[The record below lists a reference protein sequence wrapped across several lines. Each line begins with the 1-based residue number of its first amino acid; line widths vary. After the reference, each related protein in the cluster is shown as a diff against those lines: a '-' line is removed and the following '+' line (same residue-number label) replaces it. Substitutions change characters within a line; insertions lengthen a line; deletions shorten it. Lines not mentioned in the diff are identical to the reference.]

1 MTRSRLQTI
10 RCASLLTP
18 AGWRRDCVI
27 QLNEKGRIESI
38 VDDTAATA
46 ELTLTGL
53 VIPGIPNLHSHAH
66 QRAIV
71 GLTEHRAANRDD
83 FWGWREMMY
92 RANAAINPD
101 QLQDI
106 ARYLYIDM
114 LRQGYTSVI
123 EFHYLHHQ
131 PNGLPYQNPA
141 EMSERLIAAADE
153 AGIAITLL
161 PVLYCR
167 GGFQDEP
174 LQATQK
180 RFFHRTD
187 DYLQLLQQCQSL
199 CANHPDRSIGIAA
212 HSLRAA
218 SPRDIQAVIEQAGPA
233 LSSAPVH
240 IHIAEQKKEVE
251 DCLQVNGVRPVD
263 WLFDSCDLSER
274 WCLIHA
280 THISEAERSL
290 ITKNGVTVGLCPTT
304 EANLGDGIFPA
315 AEFLNEGGIIGI
327 GSDSQVSVSPPQEL
341 RLLEYA
347 QRLRLRKRTVLAPS
361 DGGNNGRHLL
371 EASVTGG
378 RRAAGERLDSIA
390 PGARGDLI
398 EMASDGVE
406 YAGLTEDQT
415 LDAWIFSS
423 TANAVRNVIVGG
435 VQVVKDFDH
444 AGSRTAAQALRGA
457 LSTLPRTLSSYI

>member
-1 MTRSRLQTI
+1 MARSRLQTI

-27 QLNEKGRIESI
+27 RLNEEGRIESI
-38 VDDTAATA
+38 VDDSTATA
-46 ELTLTGL
+46 ELILTGL

-71 GLTEHRAANRDD
+71 GLTEHRAADHDD

-114 LRQGYTSVI
+114 LRQGYTSVT

-153 AGIAITLL
+153 AGIAIALL

-180 RFFHRTD
+180 RFFHTID

-212 HSLRAA
+212 HSLRATMP
-218 SPRDIQAVIEQAGPA
+218 SDIQAVIEQAGPA
-233 LSSAPVH
+233 LASVPVH
-240 IHIAEQKKEVE
+240 IHIAEQIKEVE
-251 DCLQVNGVRPVD
+251 DCLQVNGARPVD
-263 WLFDSCDLSER
+263 WLFDSCDVSER

-280 THISEAERSL
+280 IHISEAERSL
-290 ITKNGVTVGLCPTT
+290 IAKNGVTVGLCPTT

-315 AEFLNEGGIIGI
+315 AEFLDKGGIIGI
-327 GSDSQVSVSPPQEL
+327 GSDSQISVSPIQEL

-347 QRLRLRKRTVLAPS
+347 QRLRLRKRTVLTPS
-361 DGGNNGRHLL
+361 DGGSNGRHLL

-378 RRAAGERLDSIA
+378 RRAEGERLDGIA

-398 EMASDGVE
+398 EIASDRIE
-406 YAGLTEDQT
+406 YETLTKDQT
-415 LDAWIFSS
+415 LDTWIFSS
-423 TANAVRNVIVGG
+423 AANAVRNVIVGG

-444 AGSRTAAQALRGA
+444 AGYMPAAQALRGA
-457 LSTLPRTLSSYI
+457 LSTLPRTLSS

>member
-38 VDDTAATA
+38 VDDSTATA
-46 ELTLTGL
+46 ELILTGL

-71 GLTEHRAANRDD
+71 GLTEHRAADHDD

-114 LRQGYTSVI
+114 LRQGYTSVT

-174 LQATQK
+174 LHATQK
-180 RFFHRTD
+180 RFFHTTD

-218 SPRDIQAVIEQAGPA
+218 SPSDIQTVIEQAGPA

-240 IHIAEQKKEVE
+240 IHIAEQIKEVE
-251 DCLQVNGVRPVD
+251 DCLQVNGARPVD
-263 WLFDSCDLSER
+263 WLFDSCDVSER

-280 THISEAERSL
+280 THISEAERS
-290 ITKNGVTVGLCPTT
+290 
-304 EANLGDGIFPA
+304 
-315 AEFLNEGGIIGI
+315 
-327 GSDSQVSVSPPQEL
+327 
-341 RLLEYA
+341 
-347 QRLRLRKRTVLAPS
+347 
-361 DGGNNGRHLL
+361 
-371 EASVTGG
+371 
-378 RRAAGERLDSIA
+378 
-390 PGARGDLI
+390 
-398 EMASDGVE
+398 
-406 YAGLTEDQT
+406 
-415 LDAWIFSS
+415 
-423 TANAVRNVIVGG
+423 
-435 VQVVKDFDH
+435 
-444 AGSRTAAQALRGA
+444 
-457 LSTLPRTLSSYI
+457 

>member
-1 MTRSRLQTI
+1 MTRSRLKAI

-18 AGWRRDCVI
+18 AGWRRNCVI

-38 VDDTAATA
+38 VDDSTATA
-46 ELTLTGL
+46 DLTLTGL

-71 GLTEHRAANRDD
+71 GLTEHRAADHDD

-114 LRQGYTSVI
+114 LRHGYTSVA

-131 PNGLPYQNPA
+131 PDGLPYQNPA

-174 LQATQK
+174 LEATQK
-180 RFFHRTD
+180 RFFHSTD
-187 DYLQLLQQCQSL
+187 RYLDLLQRCQPL
-199 CANHPDRSIGIAA
+199 CARHPDHSLAIAA

-218 SPRDIQAVIEQAGPA
+218 SPQAIQTVIDQADPA

-240 IHIAEQKKEVE
+240 IHIAEQIKEVA
-251 DCLQVNGVRPVD
+251 DCLQMNGARPVD
-263 WLFDSCDLSER
+263 WLFDSCEVSER
-274 WCLIHA
+274 WCFIHA
-280 THISEAERSL
+280 THTSDTERLL

-304 EANLGDGIFPA
+304 EANLGDGMFPA
-315 AEFLNEGGIIGI
+315 AELLDHGGRIGI
-327 GSDSQVSVSPPQEL
+327 GSDSQVSVSPAHEL
-341 RLLEYA
+341 CLLEYS
-347 QRLRLRKRTVLAPS
+347 QRLRLQRRTVLAPRS
-361 DGGNNGRHLL
+361 GGSNGRHLL
-371 EASVTGG
+371 TASISGG
-378 RRAAGERLDSIA
+378 RRATGEHLGGVE
-390 PGARGDLI
+390 PHARGDLI
-398 EMASDGVE
+398 EIAADGIE
-406 YAGLTEDQT
+406 YDGLTEDQT
-415 LDAWIFSS
+415 LDTWIFSG
-423 TANAVRNVIVGG
+423 TANPVRNVIVGG

-444 AGSRTAAQALRGA
+444 TGYLPATEALRGV
-457 LSTLPRTLSSYI
+457 LRTLPRTL

>member
-1 MTRSRLQTI
+1 MARSRLQTI

-27 QLNEKGRIESI
+27 RLNEEGRIESI
-38 VDDTAATA
+38 VDDSTATA
-46 ELTLTGL
+46 ELILTGL

-71 GLTEHRAANRDD
+71 GLTEHRAADHDD

-114 LRQGYTSVI
+114 LRQGYTSVT

-153 AGIAITLL
+153 AGIAIALL

-180 RFFHRTD
+180 RFFHTID

-212 HSLRAA
+212 HSLRATMP
-218 SPRDIQAVIEQAGPA
+218 SDIQAVIEQAGPA
-233 LSSAPVH
+233 LASVPVH
-240 IHIAEQKKEVE
+240 IHIAEQIKEVE
-251 DCLQVNGVRPVD
+251 DCLQVNGARPVD
-263 WLFDSCDLSER
+263 WLFDSCDVSER

-280 THISEAERSL
+280 IHISEAERSL
-290 ITKNGVTVGLCPTT
+290 IAKNGVTVGLCPTT

-315 AEFLNEGGIIGI
+315 AEFLDKGGIIGI
-327 GSDSQVSVSPPQEL
+327 GSDSQISVSPIQEL

-347 QRLRLRKRTVLAPS
+347 QRLRLRKRTVLTPS
-361 DGGNNGRHLL
+361 DGGSNGRHLL

-378 RRAAGERLDSIA
+378 RRAQGERLDGIA

-398 EMASDGVE
+398 EIASDRIE
-406 YAGLTEDQT
+406 YETLTKDQT
-415 LDAWIFSS
+415 LDTWIFSS
-423 TANAVRNVIVGG
+423 AANAVRNVIVGG

-444 AGSRTAAQALRGA
+444 AGYMPAAQALRGA
-457 LSTLPRTLSSYI
+457 LSTLPRTLSS

>member
-1 MTRSRLQTI
+1 VTRSRLQTI

-27 QLNEKGRIESI
+27 RLNEEGRIESI
-38 VDDTAATA
+38 VDDSTATA
-46 ELTLTGL
+46 ELILTGL

-71 GLTEHRAANRDD
+71 GLTEHRAADHDD

-114 LRQGYTSVI
+114 LRQGYTSVT

-153 AGIAITLL
+153 AGIAIALL

-180 RFFHRTD
+180 RFFHTID

-212 HSLRAA
+212 HSLRATMP
-218 SPRDIQAVIEQAGPA
+218 SDIQAVIEQAGPA
-233 LSSAPVH
+233 LASVPVH
-240 IHIAEQKKEVE
+240 IHIAEQIKEVE
-251 DCLQVNGVRPVD
+251 DCLQVNGARPVD
-263 WLFDSCDLSER
+263 WLFDSCDVSER

-280 THISEAERSL
+280 IHISEAERSL
-290 ITKNGVTVGLCPTT
+290 IAKNGVTVGLCPTT

-315 AEFLNEGGIIGI
+315 AEFLDKGGIIGI
-327 GSDSQVSVSPPQEL
+327 GSDSQISVSPIQEL

-347 QRLRLRKRTVLAPS
+347 QRLRLRKRTVLTPS
-361 DGGNNGRHLL
+361 DGGSNGRHLL

-378 RRAAGERLDSIA
+378 RRAQGERLDGIA

-398 EMASDGVE
+398 EIASDRIE
-406 YAGLTEDQT
+406 YETLTEDQT
-415 LDAWIFSS
+415 LDTWIFSS
-423 TANAVRNVIVGG
+423 AANAVRNVIVGG

-444 AGSRTAAQALRGA
+444 AGYMPAAQALRGA
-457 LSTLPRTLSSYI
+457 LSTLPRTLSS

>member
-1 MTRSRLQTI
+1 VTRSRLQTI

-27 QLNEKGRIESI
+27 RLNEEGRIESI
-38 VDDTAATA
+38 VDDSTATA
-46 ELTLTGL
+46 ELILTGL

-71 GLTEHRAANRDD
+71 GLTEHRAADHDD

-114 LRQGYTSVI
+114 LRQGYTSVT

-153 AGIAITLL
+153 AGIAIALL

-180 RFFHRTD
+180 RFFHTID

-212 HSLRAA
+212 HSLRATMP
-218 SPRDIQAVIEQAGPA
+218 SDIQAVIEQAGPA
-233 LSSAPVH
+233 LASVPVH
-240 IHIAEQKKEVE
+240 IHIAEQIKEVE
-251 DCLQVNGVRPVD
+251 DCLQVNGARPVD
-263 WLFDSCDLSER
+263 WLFDSCDVSER

-280 THISEAERSL
+280 IHISEAERSL
-290 ITKNGVTVGLCPTT
+290 IAKNGVTVGLCPTT

-315 AEFLNEGGIIGI
+315 AEFLDKGGIIGI
-327 GSDSQVSVSPPQEL
+327 GSDSQISVSPIQEL
-341 RLLEYA
+341 RLLDYT

-361 DGGNNGRHLL
+361 DGGSNGRHLL

-378 RRAAGERLDSIA
+378 RRAEGERLDGIA

-398 EMASDGVE
+398 EIASDRIE
-406 YAGLTEDQT
+406 YETLTKDQT
-415 LDAWIFSS
+415 LDTWIFSS
-423 TANAVRNVIVGG
+423 AANAVRNVIVGG

-444 AGSRTAAQALRGA
+444 AGYMPAAQALRGA
-457 LSTLPRTLSSYI
+457 LSTLPRTLSS

>member
-1 MTRSRLQTI
+1 VTRSRLQTI

-27 QLNEKGRIESI
+27 RLNEEGRIESI
-38 VDDTAATA
+38 VDDSTATA
-46 ELTLTGL
+46 ELILTGL

-71 GLTEHRAANRDD
+71 GLTEHRAADHDD

-114 LRQGYTSVI
+114 LRQGYTSVT

-153 AGIAITLL
+153 AGIAIALL

-180 RFFHRTD
+180 RFFHTID

-212 HSLRAA
+212 HSLRATMP
-218 SPRDIQAVIEQAGPA
+218 SDIQAVIEQAGPA
-233 LSSAPVH
+233 LASVPVH
-240 IHIAEQKKEVE
+240 IHIAEQIKEVE
-251 DCLQVNGVRPVD
+251 DCLQVNGARPVD
-263 WLFDSCDLSER
+263 WLFDSCDVSER

-280 THISEAERSL
+280 IHISEAERSL
-290 ITKNGVTVGLCPTT
+290 IAKNGVTVGLCPTT

-315 AEFLNEGGIIGI
+315 AEFLDKGGIIGI
-327 GSDSQVSVSPPQEL
+327 GSDSQISVSPIQEL

-347 QRLRLRKRTVLAPS
+347 QRLRLRKRTVLTPS
-361 DGGNNGRHLL
+361 DGGSNGRHLL

-378 RRAAGERLDSIA
+378 RRAQGERLDGIA

-398 EMASDGVE
+398 EIASDRIE
-406 YAGLTEDQT
+406 YETLTKDQT
-415 LDAWIFSS
+415 LDTWIFSS
-423 TANAVRNVIVGG
+423 AANAVRNVIVGG

-444 AGSRTAAQALRGA
+444 AGYMPAAQALRGA
-457 LSTLPRTLSSYI
+457 LSTLPRTLSS